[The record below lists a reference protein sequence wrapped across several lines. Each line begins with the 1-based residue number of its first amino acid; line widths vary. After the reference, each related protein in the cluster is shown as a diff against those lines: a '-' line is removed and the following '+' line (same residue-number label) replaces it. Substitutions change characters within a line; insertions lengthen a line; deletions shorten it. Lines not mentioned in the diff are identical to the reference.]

1 MTHAES
7 GNGDRDEAMAPRG
20 AAITDGPA
28 DIARAGGP
36 SAAIAHGGIAST
48 NVASADG
55 ASMSV
60 APSDDLDRLKDIL
73 LDDERR
79 AIDAL
84 DARIAKLDR
93 SQRELP
99 ARLAGAIERAQEGA
113 GAERFASALARPVTH
128 ALGAAVREN
137 RQVIIDVLF
146 PVIGPAIRKA
156 IAEALR
162 NLVADMNSAV
172 ESSFTPRGLRWRIEA
187 WRSGVPYAQI
197 ALKYTLRYRIDHVF
211 LIERDSGLVLDRES
225 APHLP
230 ELDAD
235 AIAGMLTAI
244 GEFVRDSV
252 GRDGGGTLDA
262 ARVGEHLLW
271 VVAGPRANLACFI
284 QGVPPATLRA
294 LLERRL
300 EEIHARIDEGDDKVD
315 ASWRRSLRPD
325 ELMREAAADE
335 SESRA
340 PSRWPALVVLL
351 IALGLIA
358 WAIVRHEREITWLEN
373 MRARLG
379 AHPGFVLT
387 ALEMRG
393 EGVTAHG
400 LLDPDAEP
408 IVVSSN
414 GDTSPRLVLDTV
426 GYVSTDDTII
436 ARRARRLLAAP
447 PGVTIDVKDGA
458 LALAGHAPAI
468 WVDPARERAVWI
480 PGVRSV
486 QFAVTPEADA
496 AAVARQEL
504 DALSR
509 TISTRRI
516 AFMRDVEPASG
527 ADALL
532 DQLAGEATH
541 AAALATTAGAGIEW
555 TAVGTNDDP
564 GSDAI
569 NAHLRATRARW
580 LADALASRGVSNVRT
595 AADSDEEA
603 MQARQRG
610 AYLRLRIDGA
620 MR

>member
-1 MTHAES
+1 MAHAES
-7 GNGDRDEAMAPRG
+7 GNGDRDEAVMPRG
-20 AAITDGPA
+20 AAIADAPA
-28 DIARAGGP
+28 DIARAGTA
-36 SAAIAHGGIAST
+36 SAAIAPGNIAST
-48 NVASADG
+48 GIGSADS
-55 ASMSV
+55 ASTSV
-60 APSDDLDRLKDIL
+60 TPTGDLDRLKDIL

-84 DARIAKLDR
+84 DARIAKIDR

-99 ARLAGAIERAQEGA
+99 ARLPGAIERAQEGP

-137 RQVIIDVLF
+137 RQIIIDVLF

-172 ESSFTPRGLRWRIEA
+172 ESSLTPRGLRWRIEA
-187 WRSGVPYAQI
+187 WRSGVPYAQVM
-197 ALKYTLRYRIDHVF
+197 LKHTLTYRIDHVF
-211 LIERDSGLVLDRES
+211 LIERNSGLVLDRES

-244 GEFVRDSV
+244 GEFVHDSV
-252 GRDGGGTLDA
+252 GRDGGSTLDS

-271 VVAGPRANLACFI
+271 VVEGPRANLACFI
-284 QGVPPATLRA
+284 HGVPPASLRA
-294 LLERRL
+294 LLEQLL
-300 EEIHARIDEGDDKVD
+300 EEIHTRIDDGDDTVD

-325 ELMREAAADE
+325 ELMRE
-335 SESRA
+335 SRA
-340 PSRWPALVVLL
+340 GESASRSPSRWPMLVVLL

-358 WAIVRHEREITWLEN
+358 WAIVRHERQIAWLEG
-373 MRARLG
+373 MRARLS

-387 ALEMRG
+387 TLDTNGGSA
-393 EGVTAHG
+393 TAHG

-408 IVVSSN
+408 IDVSSS
-414 GDTSPRLVLDTV
+414 DASSRVTLDTV

-436 ARRARRLLAAP
+436 ARRAQRLLAAP
-447 PGVTIDVKDGA
+447 PGVMIGAKDGA
-458 LALAGHAPAI
+458 LALAGHAPAE
-468 WVDPARERAVWI
+468 WVNSARERAAWI

-486 QFAVTPEADA
+486 QLAVTPEADA

-504 DALSR
+504 DALER

-516 AFMRDVEPASG
+516 AFVRDVEPAAG
-527 ADALL
+527 ANAVL
-532 DQLAGEATH
+532 DQLVGEALRT
-541 AAALATTAGAGIEW
+541 ASLATTAGVGIEW

-564 GSDAI
+564 GSDTI
-569 NAHLRATRARW
+569 NAHLRALRAHW
-580 LADALASRGVSNVRT
+580 LADALASRGVSGVRT
-595 AADSDEEA
+595 AAEGDEEA
-603 MQARQRG
+603 LQARRRS
-610 AYLRLRIDGA
+610 AFLRLRIDGA
-620 MR
+620 VH